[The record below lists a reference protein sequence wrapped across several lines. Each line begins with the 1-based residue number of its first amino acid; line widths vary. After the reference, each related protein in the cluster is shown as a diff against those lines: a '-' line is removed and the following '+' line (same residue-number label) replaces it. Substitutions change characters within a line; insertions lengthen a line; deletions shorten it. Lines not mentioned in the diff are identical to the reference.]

1 MYESDFV
8 SGRGLRRAF
17 TRILLVLCIGIAA
30 TLGAALFSANVRT
43 PLTAF
48 AFHSSLVDQGAPP
61 TLLPGASTTYTL
73 RYRNS
78 GLAVWQR
85 GGAAQVNLG
94 VAGDSTEFAAAGMAV
109 GWLSDTRLAT
119 TKEEMVPP
127 GGTGTFAFTVR
138 APNTPGVY
146 RVPLRLVVEGLTWL
160 DDEHVVLAV
169 ASDLGFHDQL
179 VDQANHPTLAP
190 GETSGPLTVRFRNTG
205 ARTWARGVAGQQVN
219 LGVVEDATSKFVLAA
234 GWPSANRVAVQTEP
248 VVGPGA
254 IASFTFRGK
263 APMTAGIFPLR
274 LRLVADGVTWLEDE
288 DVVTLVTVGA
298 TAGSPA
304 SKLLVTTSPTFTFGA
319 TIDRAAVVA
328 GGSVTLTAA
337 FTSLAP

>member
-17 TRILLVLCIGIAA
+17 TRILLVLCVGIAA

-48 AFHSSLVDQGAPP
+48 AFHSS
-61 TLLPGASTTYTL
+61 
-73 RYRNS
+73 
-78 GLAVWQR
+78 
-85 GGAAQVNLG
+85 
-94 VAGDSTEFAAAGMAV
+94 
-109 GWLSDTRLAT
+109 
-119 TKEEMVPP
+119 
-127 GGTGTFAFTVR
+127 
-138 APNTPGVY
+138 
-146 RVPLRLVVEGLTWL
+146 
-160 DDEHVVLAV
+160 
-169 ASDLGFHDQL
+169 L

-254 IASFTFRGK
+254 IASFTFR
-263 APMTAGIFPLR
+263 
-274 LRLVADGVTWLEDE
+274 V
-288 DVVTLVTVGA
+288 
-298 TAGSPA
+298 
-304 SKLLVTTSPTFTFGA
+304 
-319 TIDRAAVVA
+319 
-328 GGSVTLTAA
+328 
-337 FTSLAP
+337 

>member
-17 TRILLVLCIGIAA
+17 TRILLVLCVGIAA

-73 RYRNS
+73 RY
-78 GLAVWQR
+78 
-85 GGAAQVNLG
+85 
-94 VAGDSTEFAAAGMAV
+94 
-109 GWLSDTRLAT
+109 
-119 TKEEMVPP
+119 
-127 GGTGTFAFTVR
+127 
-138 APNTPGVY
+138 
-146 RVPLRLVVEGLTWL
+146 
-160 DDEHVVLAV
+160 
-169 ASDLGFHDQL
+169 
-179 VDQANHPTLAP
+179 
-190 GETSGPLTVRFRNTG
+190 RNTG

-254 IASFTFRGK
+254 IASFTFRVK

-298 TAGSPA
+298 TAGSAA

-319 TIDRAAVVA
+319 SIDRAAVVA
-328 GGSVTLTAA
+328 GDSLTLTAT
-337 FTSLAP
+337 FTSLAASTPVLGVEIYSPSG